1 MADPMTME
9 HARRLAAQDCPL
21 PSLSGPA
28 LRLLVERIDLLENGM
43 REAAQTLEM
52 GGEQTGV
59 ARVLR
64 MLLNEPVR
72 TVGIDMAGD
81 EDAVGVAVARVDG
94 DRLHIEHIIHWP
106 RRAGRTHAQLVALS
120 AALQLYPYRNTHQL
134 QARKVCTGVSALAA
148 ELLAAGFP
156 QGRAAK
162 PCANKARCPD
172 FPNCPNLGCRCEDK
186 PHA

>member
-1 MADPMTME
+1 MTEPVTME

-21 PSLSGPA
+21 PSLAGPA
-28 LRLLVERIDLLENGM
+28 LRLLLDRIDLLESGL

-59 ARVLR
+59 AHVLR

-81 EDAVGVAVARVDG
+81 DDAVGVAVACVDG
-94 DRLHIEHIIHWP
+94 DSLRIEHIVHWP

-134 QARKVCTGVSALAA
+134 QARKVCLGVSKLAA
-148 ELLAAGFP
+148 ELLSKGFAAP
-156 QGRAAK
+156 
-162 PCANKARCPD
+162 
-172 FPNCPNLGCRCEDK
+172 EK